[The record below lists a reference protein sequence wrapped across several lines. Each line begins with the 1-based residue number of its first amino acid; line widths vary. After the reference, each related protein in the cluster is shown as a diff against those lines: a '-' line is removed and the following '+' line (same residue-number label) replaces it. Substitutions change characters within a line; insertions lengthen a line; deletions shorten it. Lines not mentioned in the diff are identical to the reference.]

1 MRNDLRRTAA
11 LLGTGLALLGC
22 DSGTSPPPPPPPPV
36 TQDLVIL
43 HTNDIHSYLMGAS
56 PEADYTPATT
66 GDDATQGGM
75 ARLASAVATARAAAA
90 TSSTPVLLL
99 DAGDFMMGSLFET
112 ISTNAAAELA
122 MMHALGYD
130 ATTIGNHELDWGPD
144 GLALVLKAA
153 VTNGTAVPIVA
164 SNMVFNPT
172 DAGDDNLQAFATAGV
187 ITTKLVKTVG
197 SIKVG
202 IFGLLGSDAAKVAVL
217 KAPLTFTDIVDASK
231 QMVADLRT
239 NDHVDVVIALSHSG
253 IYSDGTGEDAD
264 LATNVPGIDVIV
276 SGHSHDTLA
285 APFPIGHTL
294 IVTAGCYTRYLGDL
308 HLTIT
313 KGDSAGAAATV
324 AFGGYTLHPIDDQI
338 TADAPTQT
346 AVESYVAGVDQ
357 AFSKT
362 GLSYRQ
368 VVGETSFDLP
378 LPVSAE
384 APVGNLVTDA
394 YRTVTAALQPDA
406 PPAIAIEGNG
416 QIRSDIVK
424 GKTGLIWFAD
434 LFRVLPDGIGPDGNP
449 GYPLVTFY
457 LNAKDLVSGL
467 EFDAAQDVVPR
478 DFFLQASGLSA
489 TYDMTKLAFARITG
503 VALTTAAG
511 PQPLDPADTT
521 TCYKVV
527 TTNYVAGFLGLVA
540 SQTGGLLSVTAK
552 EADCATPIAD
562 PTTRFVDADPATDGV
577 QELKGWQALLKYVSG
592 FPDTNGDA
600 IPDLPAAYG
609 AAQGRIVAQ

>member
-22 DSGTSPPPPPPPPV
+22 SGGTSPPPPLPV
-36 TQDLVIL
+36 TQDLIIL

-66 GDDATQGGM
+66 GADATLGGM
-75 ARLASAVATARAAAA
+75 ARLASAVAMARAAAKA
-90 TSSTPVLLL
+90 ANNTPVLLL

-112 ISTNAAAELA
+112 ISASAAPELA
-122 MMHALGYD
+122 MMHTLGYD

-144 GLALVLKAA
+144 GLALILQAA
-153 VTNGTAVPIVA
+153 ITNGTSIPIVA
-164 SNMVFNPT
+164 SNMLFNPG
-172 DAGDDNLQAFATAGV
+172 DPGDDNLQALATAGV
-187 ITTKLVKTVG
+187 ISTKLVKTVG

-202 IFGLLGSDAAKVAVL
+202 IFGLLGSSAAEVAAL
-217 KAPLTFTDIVDASK
+217 KAPLTFTKIADASA
-231 QMVADLRT
+231 QMVADLRN
-239 NDHVDVVIALSHSG
+239 NDQVDVVIALSHSG

-276 SGHSHDTLA
+276 SGHSHDTLS
-285 APFPIGHTL
+285 APVQIGNTL
-294 IVTAGCYTRYLGDL
+294 IVTAGCYTSYLGDL

-313 KGDSAGAAATV
+313 KGAKAGDAATV
-324 AFGGYTLHPIDDQI
+324 AMAGYTLHSIDDQI
-338 TADAPTQT
+338 AGDAPTQT
-346 AVESYVAGVDQ
+346 AVESYVASVDQ
-357 AFSKT
+357 AFAGT

-406 PPAIAIEGNG
+406 PPAIAIEGDG

-434 LFRVLPDGIGPDGNP
+434 LFRVLPDGIGPDQKP

-457 LNAKDLVSGL
+457 LNAKDLASGL
-467 EFDAAQDVVPR
+467 EFDAAQEVVPR

-489 TYDMTKLAFARITG
+489 TYDLTRPAFARVTG
-503 VALTTAAG
+503 LALTTAAG
-511 PQPLDPADTT
+511 PQPLDPTDTT

-540 SQTGGLLSVTAK
+540 SQTGNLLSVTAK

-562 PTTRFVDADPATDGV
+562 PTTRFVDADPTTDGV
-577 QELKGWQALLKYVSG
+577 QELKGWQALLQYVSG

-600 IPDLPAAYG
+600 IPDVPAAY
-609 AAQGRIVAQ
+609 AATQGRIVAE

>member
-1 MRNDLRRTAA
+1 MRNDLRWTAA

-22 DSGTSPPPPPPPPV
+22 DSGTSPPKAV

-56 PEADYTPATT
+56 PEADYTPATI
-66 GDDATQGGM
+66 GDDATRGGM

-90 TSSTPVLLL
+90 ATSTPVLLL
-99 DAGDFMMGSLFET
+99 DAGDFMMGTLFET
-112 ISTNAAAELA
+112 ISANVAPELA

-144 GLALVLKAA
+144 GLAQILTAA
-153 VTNGTAVPIVA
+153 YGQGVTVPIVA
-164 SNMVFNPT
+164 SNMNFDPNAVG
-172 DAGDDNLQAFATAGV
+172 DAALQAVANLGV
-187 ITTKLVKTVG
+187 ITTKLIKTEG

-202 IFGLLGSDAAKVAVL
+202 IFGLLGESAAEVAAL
-217 KAPLTFTDIVDASK
+217 KAPLSFTKIADASA
-231 QMVADLRT
+231 QMVADLRN
-239 NDHVDVVIALSHSG
+239 NDHVDVVVALSHSG
-253 IYSDGTGEDAD
+253 IFSDGTGPDAD
-264 LATNVPGIDVIV
+264 LATAVPGIDVIV
-276 SGHSHDTLA
+276 SGHSHDTLS
-285 APFPIGHTL
+285 APVQIGHTL
-294 IVTAGCYTRYLGDL
+294 IVTAGCYTSYLGDL
-308 HLTIT
+308 HLTVT
-313 KGDSAGAAATV
+313 KGESAGAPATV
-324 AFGGYTLHPIDDQI
+324 ALGGYTLHPIDDQI
-338 TADAPTQT
+338 AGDPATQT
-346 AVESYVAGVDQ
+346 QVESYVAEVDA
-357 AFSKT
+357 AFVGT
-362 GLSYRQ
+362 GLTYDT
-368 VVGETSFDLP
+368 VVGETSVDLP

-394 YRTVTAALQPDA
+394 YRAVTAALQPDA
-406 PPAIAIEGNG
+406 PPAIAIEGDG

-434 LFRVLPDGIGPDGNP
+434 LFRVLPDGIGPDENP

-457 LNAKDLVSGL
+457 LNAKDLASGL

-489 TYDMTKLAFARITG
+489 TYDMTKPTFARVTG
-503 VALTTAAG
+503 LALTTAAG
-511 PQPLDPADTT
+511 PQPLDPTDTT

-527 TTNYVAGFLGLVA
+527 TTNYVAGFLGLVQ

-552 EADCATPIAD
+552 ESDCATAIAD

-600 IPDLPAAYG
+600 IPDVPAGYG
-609 AAQGRIVAQ
+609 ATQGRIVAQ